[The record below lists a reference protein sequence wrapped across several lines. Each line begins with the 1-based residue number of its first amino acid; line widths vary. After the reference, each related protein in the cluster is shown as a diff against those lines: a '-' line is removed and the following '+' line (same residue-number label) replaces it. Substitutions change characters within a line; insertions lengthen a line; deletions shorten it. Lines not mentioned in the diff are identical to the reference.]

1 MSTVIN
7 TRSPF
12 YFKVSN
18 ADLSSVKL
26 ELYIWT
32 GTTAQRNA
40 SYKRYTL
47 TKEQLLDELDR
58 GTTTSTTANKLVDST
73 QNFNTTAQVG
83 SFIKNTTDSTTAS
96 VTAIDSDTTLS
107 ISSDIMASGENYI
120 LFAKPYVVF
129 ELSELARDFME
140 TEYNNYATDT
150 LWIDVDITIYD
161 SSGTIVQV
169 NSQDTNTSSFLGIDG
184 YGYFEDGTN
193 PRSVQYT
200 TPMVLQ
206 HNTTVYY
213 NDGADIKIPIYAEA
227 ATVTA
232 VLDTDA
238 GANVNWNE
246 ANDFW
251 DTYDVN
257 WGDGDE
263 DQEITDNGNTNQKI
277 QYLILT
283 DTEYLSDG
291 DTVTISSDSTDY
303 PDDVIITL
311 KKVCEPKYTPL
322 NIIFY
327 NKYGALQNLWFFK
340 KSMTNINITSQQFK
354 NNILDIENSGSTPS
368 YALSKHQEKKFM
380 ANGKESITVN
390 SGFYS
395 EDHNEVV
402 REMLLAEQVWIFDG
416 TNTLP
421 INLKSNTLQ
430 FKKSVN
436 DKLISYTLSFDYAYD
451 KINNIL

>member
-32 GTTAQRNA
+32 GTSAQRNA

-58 GTTTSTTANKLVDST
+58 GSATSTTANKLVDST

-96 VTAIDSDTTLS
+96 VTAIDTDTTLS

-150 LWIDVDITIYD
+150 LWIDADITIYD
-161 SSGTIVQV
+161 STGSVVQV
-169 NSQDTNTSSFLGIDG
+169 NSQDTNTSTFLGIDG

-206 HNTTVYY
+206 YNTTVYY

-227 ATVTA
+227 ETVTA
-232 VLDTDA
+232 TLTSTA
-238 GANVNWNE
+238 GADINWDN
-246 ANDFW
+246 ADDFW
-251 DTYDVN
+251 DTYN
-257 WGDGDE
+257 ETWGSG
-263 DQEITDNGNTNQKI
+263 QTPVIITDNGNTNQKI
-277 QYLILT
+277 QYLIIT
-283 DTEYLSDG
+283 DSEDLNNNDF
-291 DTVTISSDSTDY
+291 VTISSDNSSY
-303 PDDVIITL
+303 SDVVITL

-327 NKYGALQNLWFFK
+327 NKFGALQNLWFFK

-390 SGFYS
+390 SGFYT

-402 REMLLAEQVWIFDG
+402 REMLLAEQVWIYDG

>member
-32 GTTAQRNA
+32 GTSAQRNA

-58 GTTTSTTANKLVDST
+58 GSATSTTANKLVDST
-73 QNFNTTAQVG
+73 QNFDTTAQVG

-150 LWIDVDITIYD
+150 LWIDADVTIKD
-161 SSGTIVQV
+161 STGTIVQV

-227 ATVTA
+227 ETVTA
-232 VLDTDA
+232 TLTSTA
-238 GANVNWNE
+238 GADINWDN
-246 ANDFW
+246 ADDFW
-251 DTYDVN
+251 DTYN
-257 WGDGDE
+257 ETWGSGQTPVVINDD
-263 DQEITDNGNTNQKI
+263 GNTNQKI
-277 QYLILT
+277 QYLIIT
-283 DTEYLSDG
+283 DSEDLNNNDF
-291 DTVTISSDSTDY
+291 VTISSDNSSY
-303 PDDVIITL
+303 SDVVITL
-311 KKVCEPKYTPL
+311 KKVCEPKYIPL

-327 NKYGALQNLWFFK
+327 NKFGALQNLWFFK

-390 SGFYS
+390 SGFYT

-402 REMLLAEQVWIFDG
+402 REMLLAEQVWIYDG

>member
-1 MSTVIN
+1 MSTIIN

-12 YFKVSN
+12 YKKISN
-18 ADLSSVKL
+18 ASLFSAKL
-26 ELYIWT
+26 ELSIWT
-32 GTTAQRNA
+32 GEIGDKT
-40 SYKRYTL
+40 SSDKKYTL
-47 TKEQLLDELDR
+47 KKQAI
-58 GTTTSTTANKLVDST
+58 GS
-73 QNFNTTAQVG
+73 NT
-83 SFIKNTTDSTTAS
+83 
-96 VTAIDSDTTLS
+96 
-107 ISSDIMASGENYI
+107 
-120 LFAKPYVVF
+120 YVSF
-129 ELSELARDFME
+129 ELSKLIRDYMT

-150 LWIDVDITIYD
+150 LWIETVSVIYN
-161 SSGTIVQV
+161 SSGGTVSTTTE
-169 NSQDTNTSSFLGIDG
+169 NYLAIDG
-184 YGYFEDGTN
+184 YGYFENGIN
-193 PRSVQYT
+193 PRTVEYS

-206 HNTTVYY
+206 DNINIYY
-213 NDGADIKIPIYAEA
+213 NDGSDIKIPIYAEA

-263 DQEITDNGNTNQKI
+263 DQEITDNGDTNQKI

-291 DTVTISSDSTDY
+291 DTVTISSTNGSY
-303 PDDVIITL
+303 SDVVITL

-340 KSMTNINITSQQFK
+340 KSVTNINITSEQFK
-354 NNILDIENSGSTPS
+354 NNIIDFDNSGGSPTYS
-368 YALSKHQEKKFM
+368 LSKHQEKKFM
-380 ANGKESITVN
+380 ANGKESITIN
-390 SGFYS
+390 TGFYEES
-395 EDHNEVV
+395 FNEII
-402 REMLLAEQVWIFDG
+402 RQMILSEQVWVYDG
-416 TNTLP
+416 NNTLP
-421 INLKSNTLQ
+421 INLKSNSLQ

-436 DKLISYTLSFDYAYD
+436 DKLISYTVQFDYAFD
-451 KINNIL
+451 KINNIQ

>member
-1 MSTVIN
+1 MSTIIN

-12 YFKVSN
+12 YKKISN
-18 ADLSSVKL
+18 ASLFSAKL
-26 ELYIWT
+26 ELSIWT
-32 GTTAQRNA
+32 GETSDKTSAD
-40 SYKRYTL
+40 KKYTL
-47 TKEQLLDELDR
+47 KKQAI
-58 GTTTSTTANKLVDST
+58 GS
-73 QNFNTTAQVG
+73 NTY
-83 SFIKNTTDSTTAS
+83 
-96 VTAIDSDTTLS
+96 VT
-107 ISSDIMASGENYI
+107 
-120 LFAKPYVVF
+120 F
-129 ELSELARDFME
+129 ELSKLIRDYMI

-150 LWIDVDITIYD
+150 LWIETVVVIYN
-161 SSGTIVQV
+161 SSGGTVSTTTE
-169 NSQDTNTSSFLGIDG
+169 NYLAIDG
-184 YGYFEDGTN
+184 YGYFENGIN
-193 PRSVQYT
+193 PRSTEHT

-206 HNTTVYY
+206 DNTSIYY
-213 NDGADIKIPIYAEA
+213 NDGDDIKIPIYAEA

-246 ANDFW
+246 ANVFW

-291 DTVTISSDSTDY
+291 DTVTISSDSADY

-311 KKVCEPKYTPL
+311 RKVCEPKFTPL

-327 NKYGALQNLWFFK
+327 NKYGALQNMWFFK
-340 KSMTNINITSQQFK
+340 KSTTNINITSETFR
-354 NNILDIENSGSTPS
+354 NNIIDFDNSGGSPTYS
-368 YALSKHQEKKFM
+368 LSKHQEKKFIT
-380 ANGKESITVN
+380 NGKESITVN
-390 SGFYS
+390 TGFYP
-395 EDHNEVV
+395 EDHNEIV
-402 REMLLAEQVWIFDG
+402 RQMMLAEQVWVYDG

-421 INLKSNTLQ
+421 INLKSNSLQ

-436 DKLISYTLSFDYAYD
+436 DKLISYTVQFDYAFD
-451 KINNIL
+451 KINNIQ